1 MTASRRRSSSPRRSR
16 IGRAV
21 RWTLW
26 EAQREVLLITLVAV
40 LALQQP
46 SPPSAAPS
54 PPSVITAI
62 RAGTLIDGSGA
73 APVKNAVIV
82 IQGDRITAVGVNVG
96 IPTGATVVDLSTETL
111 LPGFVDA
118 HVHLAG
124 RTIGD
129 GDWQHSRLTE
139 MSSQLALLGAA
150 HAEQTLEAGFTTV
163 RVVGSAAF
171 GDVALRNA
179 INAGWIPGP
188 HIVAAGIS
196 FGIRGGH
203 CDETNGLQ
211 PEALGHE
218 GGVEVGIANGVDEV
232 RNAVRYMVK
241 YGADVIKICATGG
254 VLSLTDSAGVQ
265 QYSEE
270 EMRAI
275 VETATQ
281 LDRRVA
287 AHAHGTAG
295 IKAAV
300 RAGVTS
306 IEHGSILDAEAVAL
320 MKQKGTWLVPTLLA
334 GFTVE
339 SLATAGR
346 LPPAIAAKSLAI
358 APRHRNSFKLAV
370 DAGVKIALG
379 TDAGVMKHGTNARE
393 FGLMVRYGMTPMQ
406 AIVAG
411 TSNGATLLG
420 LERDVGTIA
429 VGKYADL
436 VAVRG
441 DPIQTISTLE
451 HVDFVM
457 KGGAVFKRDGQ
468 VLGRSVAG
476 VP

>member
-1 MTASRRRSSSPRRSR
+1 MVL
-16 IGRAV
+16 RA
-21 RWTLW
+21 
-26 EAQREVLLITLVAV
+26 LVAA
-40 LALQQP
+40 LAIQQA
-46 SPPSAAPS
+46 PPPAAPS
-54 PPSVITAI
+54 PPPAVVVAV
-62 RAGTLIDGSGA
+62 RAGTLIDGTGA
-73 APVKNAVIV
+73 APVKNAVILV
-82 IQGDRITAVGVNVG
+82 QGDRITAVGTNVQV
-96 IPTGATVVDLSTETL
+96 PAGATVIDLSAATV
-111 LPGFVDA
+111 LPGFIDA
-118 HVHLAG
+118 HVHLAF
-124 RTIGD
+124 RTLGD
-129 GDWQHSRLTE
+129 GDWQHAGLTE
-139 MSSQLALLGAA
+139 MPSELALLGAA
-150 HAEQTLEAGFTTV
+150 HAQQTLEAGFTTV
-163 RVVGSAAF
+163 RVVGTAHF

-188 HIVAAGIS
+188 RIVAAGIS

-211 PEALGHE
+211 PEVFDHQ
-218 GGVEVGIANGVDEV
+218 GGIETGVADGIDEV
-232 RNAVRYMVK
+232 RNAVRYVVK

-265 QYSEE
+265 QYTED

-320 MKQKGTWLVPTLLA
+320 MKQHGTWLVPTLLA

-346 LPPAIAAKSLAI
+346 LPPPIAAKALAI
-358 APRHRNSFKLAV
+358 APRVRNSFKMAV

-379 TDAGVMKHGTNARE
+379 TDAGVMRHGTNARE
-393 FGLMVRYGMTPMQ
+393 FGLMVRYGGTSPMQ

-411 TSNGATLLG
+411 TSSAATLLG
-420 LERDVGTIA
+420 LERDIGSIA
-429 VGKYADL
+429 VGKRADI

-441 DPIQTISTLE
+441 DPLRNIQVLE

-457 KGGAVFKRDGQ
+457 KDGKVFKRDGQ

>member
-1 MTASRRRSSSPRRSR
+1 M
-16 IGRAV
+16 IAV
-21 RWTLW
+21 ML
-26 EAQREVLLITLVAV
+26 V
-40 LALQQP
+40 LALQQQ
-46 SPPSAAPS
+46 A
-54 PPSVITAI
+54 SVTAI
-62 RAGTLIDGSGA
+62 RAGTVIDGTGA
-73 APVKNAVIV
+73 APVKNAVILV
-82 IQGDRITAVGVNVG
+82 QDGRITAVGANVAV
-96 IPTGATVVDLSTETL
+96 PAGAAVVDLSGETV
-111 LPGFVDA
+111 LPGFIDA

-124 RTIGD
+124 HTIGD
-129 GDWQHSRLTE
+129 GDWQHAGLTE
-139 MSSQLALLGAA
+139 LPSQIALLGAA
-150 HAEQTLEAGFTTV
+150 HAQQTLEAGFTTV
-163 RVVGSAAF
+163 RVVGSAEF

-179 INAGWIPGP
+179 INAGWIQGP
-188 HIVAAGIS
+188 RIVAAGIS

-211 PEALGHE
+211 PYALGRE
-218 GGVEVGIANGVDEV
+218 GGVEVGVADGVEAV
-232 RNAVRYMVK
+232 RNAVRYAVK

-265 QYSEE
+265 QYTEE

-306 IEHGSILDAEAVAL
+306 IEHGSILDAEAVQL
-320 MKQKGTWLVPTLLA
+320 MKQRGTWLVPTLLA

-346 LPPAIAAKSLAI
+346 LPPPIAAKALAI
-358 APRHRNSFKLAV
+358 APRMHNSFKLALEG
-370 DAGVKIALG
+370 GVKIALG
-379 TDAGVMKHGTNARE
+379 TDAGVMRHGTNARE
-393 FGLMVRYGMTPMQ
+393 FELMVRWGMTPMQ
-406 AIVAG
+406 SIVAG
-411 TSNGATLLG
+411 TSSGATLLG
-420 LERDVGTIA
+420 VERDLGTIA
-429 VGKYADL
+429 VGKRADI
-436 VAVRG
+436 VGVRG
-441 DPIQTISTLE
+441 DPLRDITVLQ

-457 KGGAVFKRDGQ
+457 KDGRTFKRDGQ

>member
-1 MTASRRRSSSPRRSR
+1 M
-16 IGRAV
+16 I
-21 RWTLW
+21 
-26 EAQREVLLITLVAV
+26 VLLAV
-40 LALQQP
+40 LALQQGP
-46 SPPSAAPS
+46 A
-54 PPSVITAI
+54 VTAI

-73 APVKNAVIV
+73 APVKNAVILV
-82 IQGDRITAVGVNVG
+82 QGDRITAVGPNV
-96 IPTGATVVDLSTETL
+96 PVPAGATVIDLSGETV
-111 LPGFVDA
+111 LPGFIDA

-139 MSSQLALLGAA
+139 MPSQLALLGAA
-150 HAEQTLEAGFTTV
+150 HAQQTLESGFTTV
-163 RVVGSAAF
+163 RVVGSASF

-179 INAGWIPGP
+179 INAGWIQGP
-188 HIVAAGIS
+188 RIVAAGIS

-211 PEALGHE
+211 PEALGGGHE
-218 GGVEVGIANGVDEV
+218 GGMEVGVADGVEEV
-232 RNAVRYMVK
+232 RNAVRYAVK

-254 VLSLTDSAGVQ
+254 VLSLTDSVGVQ
-265 QYSEE
+265 QYTEE
-270 EMRAI
+270 EMRAV

-320 MKQKGTWLVPTLLA
+320 MKQHGTWLVPTLLA

-346 LPPAIAAKSLAI
+346 LPPPIAAKALAI
-358 APRHRNSFKLAV
+358 APRMHNSFKLAL
-370 DAGVKIALG
+370 DGGVKIALG
-379 TDAGVMKHGTNARE
+379 TDAGVMHHGTNARE
-393 FGLMVRYGMTPMQ
+393 FGLMVRYGMPPMQ

-411 TSNGATLLG
+411 TSSGATLLG
-420 LERDVGTIA
+420 LERDIGTIA
-429 VGKYADL
+429 VGKRADI
-436 VAVRG
+436 VAVHG
-441 DPIQTISTLE
+441 NPLDNIQILE
-451 HVDFVM
+451 SVLFVM
-457 KGGAVFKRDGQ
+457 KDGRVFKRDGQ

>member
-1 MTASRRRSSSPRRSR
+1 VIAL
-16 IGRAV
+16 AV
-21 RWTLW
+21 
-26 EAQREVLLITLVAV
+26 VAV
-40 LALQQP
+40 LAVQQAVSTP
-46 SPPSAAPS
+46 QAAPS
-54 PPSVITAI
+54 VTAI
-62 RAGTLIDGSGA
+62 RAGTLIDGTGGS
-73 APVKNAVIV
+73 PQKNVVIIV
-82 IQGDRITAVGVNVG
+82 TGERISAVGANVQ
-96 IPTGATVVDLSTETL
+96 IPTGATVIDLSGETV
-111 LPGFVDA
+111 LPGFIDA

-139 MSSQLALLGAA
+139 MSNQLALLGAA
-150 HAEQTLEAGFTTV
+150 HAQQTLEAGFTTV

-188 HIVAAGIS
+188 RIVAAGIS

-218 GGVEVGIANGVDEV
+218 GGPEVGVADGIEEV

-254 VLSLTDSAGVQ
+254 VLSLTDSVGVQ
-265 QYSEE
+265 QYTEE

-320 MKQKGTWLVPTLLA
+320 MKQRGTWLVPTLLA

-346 LPPAIAAKSLAI
+346 LPAPIAAKALAI
-358 APRHRNSFKLAV
+358 APRMHNSFKLAL

-379 TDAGVMKHGTNARE
+379 TDAGVMRHGTNARE
-393 FGLMVRYGMTPMQ
+393 FELMVRFGMTPMQ
-406 AIVAG
+406 SIVAG

-420 LERDVGTIA
+420 VERDAGSVA
-429 VGKYADL
+429 VGKRADI
-436 VAVRG
+436 VAVQG
-441 DPIQTISTLE
+441 DPLQNIAVLQR
-451 HVDFVM
+451 VDFVM
-457 KGGAVFKRDGQ
+457 KDGKVFKQGGQ
-468 VLGRSVAG
+468 VLGRSAAG

>member
-1 MTASRRRSSSPRRSR
+1 V
-16 IGRAV
+16 I
-21 RWTLW
+21 
-26 EAQREVLLITLVAV
+26 LLLAV

-46 SPPSAAPS
+46 G
-54 PPSVITAI
+54 VTAI
-62 RAGTLIDGSGA
+62 RAGTLIDGTGA

-82 IQGDRITAVGVNVG
+82 MQGDRITAVGTNV
-96 IPTGATVVDLSTETL
+96 PVPAGATVIDLSGETV
-111 LPGFVDA
+111 LPGFIDA
-118 HVHLAG
+118 HVHLVG

-139 MSSQLALLGAA
+139 MPSELALLGAA
-150 HAEQTLEAGFTTV
+150 HAQQTLDAGFTTV
-163 RVVGSAAF
+163 RVVGSANF

-179 INAGWIPGP
+179 INAGWIQGP
-188 HIVAAGIS
+188 RIVAAGIS

-211 PEALGHE
+211 PDALGHE
-218 GGVEVGIANGVDEV
+218 GGIEVGVANGIDEV

-254 VLSLTDSAGVQ
+254 VLSLTDSVGVQ

-295 IKAAV
+295 IQAAV

-320 MKQKGTWLVPTLLA
+320 MKQHGTWLVPTLLA

-346 LPPAIAAKSLAI
+346 LPTPIAAKALAI
-358 APRHRNSFKLAV
+358 APRQHTSFKMAL
-370 DAGVKIALG
+370 DGGVKIALG
-379 TDAGVMKHGTNARE
+379 TDAGVMRHGTNARE
-393 FGLMVRYGMTPMQ
+393 FELMVRYGMTPMQ
-406 AIVAG
+406 SIVAG

-420 LERDVGTIA
+420 LERDIGAVA
-429 VGKYADL
+429 VGKRADV

-441 DPIQTISTLE
+441 DPLQDITVLQ

-457 KGGAVFKRDGQ
+457 KDGRVFKRDGQ

>member
-1 MTASRRRSSSPRRSR
+1 M
-16 IGRAV
+16 I
-21 RWTLW
+21 
-26 EAQREVLLITLVAV
+26 VLLAV
-40 LALQQP
+40 LALQQGP
-46 SPPSAAPS
+46 A
-54 PPSVITAI
+54 VTAI

-73 APVKNAVIV
+73 APVKNAVILV
-82 IQGDRITAVGVNVG
+82 QGDRITAVGPNV
-96 IPTGATVVDLSTETL
+96 PVPAGATVIDLSGETV
-111 LPGFVDA
+111 LPGFIDA

-139 MSSQLALLGAA
+139 MPSQLALLGAA
-150 HAEQTLEAGFTTV
+150 HAQQTLESGFTTV
-163 RVVGSAAF
+163 RVVGSASF

-179 INAGWIPGP
+179 INAGWIQGP
-188 HIVAAGIS
+188 RIVAAGIS

-211 PEALGHE
+211 PEALGGGHE
-218 GGVEVGIANGVDEV
+218 GGMEVGVADGVQEV
-232 RNAVRYMVK
+232 RNAVRYAVK

-254 VLSLTDSAGVQ
+254 VLSLTDSVGVQ
-265 QYSEE
+265 QYTEE
-270 EMRAI
+270 EMRAV

-320 MKQKGTWLVPTLLA
+320 MKQHGTWLVPTLLA

-346 LPPAIAAKSLAI
+346 LPPPIAAKALAI
-358 APRHRNSFKLAV
+358 APRMHNSFKLAL
-370 DAGVKIALG
+370 DGGVKIALG
-379 TDAGVMKHGTNARE
+379 TDAGVMHHGTNARE
-393 FGLMVRYGMTPMQ
+393 FGLMVRYGMPPMQ

-411 TSNGATLLG
+411 TSSGATLLG
-420 LERDVGTIA
+420 LERDIGTIA
-429 VGKYADL
+429 VGKRADI
-436 VAVRG
+436 VAVHG
-441 DPIQTISTLE
+441 NPLDNIQILE
-451 HVDFVM
+451 SVLFVM
-457 KGGAVFKRDGQ
+457 KDGRVFKRDGQ

>member
-1 MTASRRRSSSPRRSR
+1 MIA
-16 IGRAV
+16 
-21 RWTLW
+21 
-26 EAQREVLLITLVAV
+26 
-40 LALQQP
+40 LALLAVVAAQQP
-46 SPPSAAPS
+46 APPPAQTP
-54 PPSVITAI
+54 ITAI
-62 RAGTLIDGSGA
+62 RAGTLIDGTGG
-73 APVKNAVIV
+73 APVKNAVILV
-82 IQGDRITAVGVNVG
+82 QGGRITAAGAGVAV
-96 IPTGATVVDLSTETL
+96 PAGATVIDLSGETV

-129 GDWQHSRLTE
+129 GDWQHSILTE
-139 MSSQLALLGAA
+139 MPSQLALLGAA
-150 HAEQTLEAGFTTV
+150 HAQQTLEAGFTTV
-163 RVVGSAAF
+163 RVVGSAHF
-171 GDVALRNA
+171 GDIALRNA

-188 HIVAAGIS
+188 RIIGAGIS

-203 CDETNGLQ
+203 CDETNGLH
-211 PEALGHE
+211 PDALGHE
-218 GGVEVGIANGVDEV
+218 AGVEYGVANGVDEV
-232 RNAVRYMVK
+232 RNAVRYAVK

-254 VLSLTDSAGVQ
+254 VLSLTDSVGVQ
-265 QYSEE
+265 QYTEE

-295 IKAAV
+295 VKAAV

-320 MKQKGTWLVPTLLA
+320 MKQHGTWLVPTLLA

-346 LPPAIAAKSLAI
+346 LPAPIAAKALAI
-358 APRHRNSFKLAV
+358 APRQHTSFKLAV
-370 DAGVKIALG
+370 DGGVRIALG
-379 TDAGVMKHGTNARE
+379 TDAGVMRHGTNGRE

-411 TSNGATLLG
+411 TSGGATLLG
-420 LERDVGTIA
+420 LEREIGTVA
-429 VGKYADL
+429 VGKRADV

-441 DPIQTISTLE
+441 DPVQNIAQLE

-457 KGGAVFKRDGQ
+457 KDGVVFKRDGQ
-468 VLGRSVAG
+468 VLGRSAAA

>member
-1 MTASRRRSSSPRRSR
+1 VIA
-16 IGRAV
+16 ALL
-21 RWTLW
+21 TL
-26 EAQREVLLITLVAV
+26 
-40 LALQQP
+40 LAMQQP
-46 SPPSAAPS
+46 AAAAP
-54 PPSVITAI
+54 VTAI
-62 RAGTLIDGSGA
+62 RAGVLIDGSGGT
-73 APVKNAVIV
+73 PMKNAVILV
-82 IQGDRITAVGVNVG
+82 QSGRITAVGTNVQV
-96 IPTGATVVDLSTETL
+96 PAGATVIDLSAETV
-111 LPGFVDA
+111 LPGFIDA
-118 HVHLAG
+118 HVHLAF

-129 GDWQHSRLTE
+129 GDWQHAGLTE
-139 MSSQLALLGAA
+139 MPSQLALLGAA
-150 HAEQTLEAGFTTV
+150 HAQQTLEAGFTTV
-163 RVVGSAAF
+163 RVVGTANF
-171 GDVALRNA
+171 GDIALRNA

-188 HIVAAGIS
+188 RILGAGIS

-203 CDETNGLQ
+203 CDGTNGLR
-211 PEALGHE
+211 PGLLGQE
-218 GGVEVGIANGVDEV
+218 GGVEVGVADGVEEV
-232 RNAVRYMVK
+232 RNAVRYAVK

-265 QYSEE
+265 QYTEE

-320 MKQKGTWLVPTLLA
+320 MKQRGTWLVPTLLA

-339 SLATAGR
+339 SLAIAGR
-346 LPPAIAAKSLAI
+346 LPPPIAAKALAI
-358 APRHRNSFKLAV
+358 APRMHSSFKLAL
-370 DAGVKIALG
+370 DGGVRIALG
-379 TDAGVMKHGTNARE
+379 TDAGVMRHGTNGRE
-393 FGLMVRYGMTPMQ
+393 FGLMVRYGMTSMQ

-411 TSNGATLLG
+411 TSSGATLLG
-420 LERDVGTIA
+420 LEREIGTVA
-429 VGKYADL
+429 VGKRADF

-441 DPIQTISTLE
+441 DPLQSIALLE

-457 KGGAVFKRDGQ
+457 KDGVVFKRDGL
-468 VLGRSVAG
+468 VVGRSAAG

>member
-1 MTASRRRSSSPRRSR
+1 MIA
-16 IGRAV
+16 A
-21 RWTLW
+21 L
-26 EAQREVLLITLVAV
+26 ALLI
-40 LALQQP
+40 LQQP
-46 SPPSAAPS
+46 PQPQ
-54 PPSVITAI
+54 VTAI
-62 RAGTLIDGSGA
+62 RAGTLIDGTGGA
-73 APVKNAVIV
+73 PIKNAVILV
-82 IQGDRITAVGVNVG
+82 QGGRITAAGTNVTV
-96 IPTGATVVDLSTETL
+96 PSGATVIDLSGETV
-111 LPGFVDA
+111 LPGFIDA

-139 MSSQLALLGAA
+139 MPSQLALLGAA
-150 HAEQTLEAGFTTV
+150 HAQQTLEAGFTTV

-179 INAGWIPGP
+179 ISAGWIPGP
-188 HIVAAGIS
+188 RIVAAGIS

-211 PEALGHE
+211 PEALGYEAGVAE
-218 GGVEVGIANGVDEV
+218 GVADGVEEV
-232 RNAVRYMVK
+232 RNAVRYAVK

-254 VLSLTDSAGVQ
+254 VLSLTDSVGVQ
-265 QYSEE
+265 QYTEE

-306 IEHGSILDAEAVAL
+306 IEHGSILDAEAVSL
-320 MKQKGTWLVPTLLA
+320 MKQHGTWLVPTLLA

-346 LPPAIAAKSLAI
+346 LPPPIAAKALAI
-358 APRHRNSFKLAV
+358 APRQHASFKLAV
-370 DAGVKIALG
+370 DGGVRIALG
-379 TDAGVMKHGTNARE
+379 TDAGVMRHGTNARE

-420 LERDVGTIA
+420 LEAEVGTVA
-429 VGKYADL
+429 AGKRADI

-441 DPIQTISTLE
+441 DPIQSIAVLE
-451 HVDFVM
+451 HVEFVM
-457 KGGAVFKRDGQ
+457 KDGVVFKRDGQ
-468 VLGRSVAG
+468 VVGRSAAG
-476 VP
+476 AP

>member
-1 MTASRRRSSSPRRSR
+1 VIA
-16 IGRAV
+16 ALL
-21 RWTLW
+21 TL
-26 EAQREVLLITLVAV
+26 

-46 SPPSAAPS
+46 AP
-54 PPSVITAI
+54 VTAI
-62 RAGTLIDGSGA
+62 RAGTLIDGSGG
-73 APVKNAVIV
+73 PPTTNAVILV
-82 IQGDRITAVGVNVG
+82 QGGRITAVGTNVQV
-96 IPTGATVVDLSTETL
+96 PAGATVIDLSGETV
-111 LPGFVDA
+111 LPGFIDA
-118 HVHLAG
+118 HVHLAF

-129 GDWQHSRLTE
+129 GDWQHAGLTE
-139 MSSQLALLGAA
+139 MPSQLALLGAA
-150 HAEQTLEAGFTTV
+150 HAQQTLEAGFTTV
-163 RVVGSAAF
+163 RVVGTGNF

-179 INAGWIPGP
+179 INAGWIAGP
-188 HIVAAGIS
+188 RIVAAGIS

-203 CDETNGLQ
+203 CDGTNGLR
-211 PEALGHE
+211 PGALGQE
-218 GGVEVGIANGVDEV
+218 GGVEVGVADGVEEV
-232 RNAVRYMVK
+232 RNAVRYAVK

-265 QYSEE
+265 QYTEE

-306 IEHGSILDAEAVAL
+306 IEHGSILDAEAVSL
-320 MKQKGTWLVPTLLA
+320 MKQRGTWLVPTLLA

-346 LPPAIAAKSLAI
+346 LPPPIADKALAI
-358 APRHRNSFKLAV
+358 APRMHSSFKLAL
-370 DAGVKIALG
+370 DGGVRIALG
-379 TDAGVMKHGTNARE
+379 TDAGVMRHGTNGRE
-393 FGLMVRYGMTPMQ
+393 FGLMVRYGMTPIQ

-411 TSNGATLLG
+411 TSSGATLLG
-420 LERDVGTIA
+420 LEREIGTVA
-429 VGKYADL
+429 VGKRADF

-441 DPIQTISTLE
+441 DPLQTIALLE

-457 KGGAVFKRDGQ
+457 KDGVVFKRDGQ
-468 VLGRSVAG
+468 VLGRSAAG

>member
-1 MTASRRRSSSPRRSR
+1 MIALLMLL
-16 IGRAV
+16 AV
-21 RWTLW
+21 
-26 EAQREVLLITLVAV
+26 QGPV
-40 LALQQP
+40 
-46 SPPSAAPS
+46 
-54 PPSVITAI
+54 TAI
-62 RAGTLIDGSGA
+62 RAGNLIDGTGA
-73 APVKNAVIV
+73 APMKNAVILV
-82 IQGDRITAVGVNVG
+82 QDGRITAVGTNV
-96 IPTGATVVDLSTETL
+96 PVPSGASVIDLSGETV
-111 LPGFVDA
+111 LPGFIDA
-118 HVHLAG
+118 HVHLASHV
-124 RTIGD
+124 IGD
-129 GDWQHSRLTE
+129 GDWQHAGLTE
-139 MSSQLALLGAA
+139 LPSQTALLGAA
-150 HAEQTLEAGFTTV
+150 HAQQTLEAGFTTV
-163 RVVGSAAF
+163 RVVGSANF

-179 INAGWIPGP
+179 IHAGWIQGP
-188 HIVAAGIS
+188 RIVAAGIS

-203 CDETNGLQ
+203 CDGTNGLQ
-211 PEALGHE
+211 PYALGRE
-218 GGVEVGIANGVDEV
+218 GGVEVGVADGVEEV
-232 RNAVRYMVK
+232 RNAVRYAVK

-265 QYSEE
+265 QYTEE

-306 IEHGSILDAEAVAL
+306 IEHGSILDAEAVQL

-346 LPPAIAAKSLAI
+346 LPPPIAAKALAI
-358 APRHRNSFKLAV
+358 APRMHNSFKLAL
-370 DAGVKIALG
+370 DGGVKIALG

-393 FGLMVRYGMTPMQ
+393 FELMVRWGMTPMQ

-411 TSNGATLLG
+411 TSSGATLLG
-420 LERDVGTIA
+420 LEREIGTIA
-429 VGKYADL
+429 VGKRADI
-436 VAVRG
+436 VGVRG
-441 DPIQTISTLE
+441 DPLQDITVLQ
-451 HVDFVM
+451 HADFVM
-457 KGGAVFKRDGQ
+457 KDGKTFKRDGQ

>member
-1 MTASRRRSSSPRRSR
+1 LIA
-16 IGRAV
+16 
-21 RWTLW
+21 
-26 EAQREVLLITLVAV
+26 LLAMLV
-40 LALQQP
+40 LQQGP
-46 SPPSAAPS
+46 A
-54 PPSVITAI
+54 VT
-62 RAGTLIDGSGA
+62 
-73 APVKNAVIV
+73 VKNAVILV
-82 IQGDRITAVGVNVG
+82 QGDRITAVGTNV
-96 IPTGATVVDLSTETL
+96 PVPAGATVVDLSGATV
-111 LPGFVDA
+111 LPGFIDA
-118 HVHLAG
+118 HVHLAF

-129 GDWQHSRLTE
+129 GDWQHAGLTE

-150 HAEQTLEAGFTTV
+150 HAQQTLEAGFTTV
-163 RVVGSAAF
+163 RVVGTAHF
-171 GDVALRNA
+171 GDIALRNA

-188 HIVAAGIS
+188 RIVAAGIS

-211 PEALGHE
+211 PDALDHE
-218 GGVEVGIANGVDEV
+218 GGIEVGVADGIEEV

-265 QYSEE
+265 QYTED

-320 MKQKGTWLVPTLLA
+320 MKQHGTWLVPTLLA

-346 LPPAIAAKSLAI
+346 LPAPIAAKALAI
-358 APRHRNSFKLAV
+358 APRMHNSFKLAV

-393 FGLMVRYGMTPMQ
+393 FTLMVRWGMTPMQ

-420 LERDVGTIA
+420 LERDVGTVA
-429 VGKYADL
+429 VGKRADI
-436 VAVRG
+436 VAVTG
-441 DPIQTISTLE
+441 DPLQNIQVLE

-457 KGGAVFKRDGQ
+457 KDGKVFKRDGQ